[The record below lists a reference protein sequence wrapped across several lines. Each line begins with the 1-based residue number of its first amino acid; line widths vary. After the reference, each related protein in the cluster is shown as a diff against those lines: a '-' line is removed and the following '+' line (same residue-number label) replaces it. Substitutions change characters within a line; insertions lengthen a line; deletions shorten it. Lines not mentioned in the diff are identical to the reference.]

1 MIKNICIALFV
12 ASAAA
17 AYDDGDDFIEE
28 AANSQDIDF
37 NGNEVQSLGE
47 GDKSGKFPS
56 FKNKKTKS
64 SKKTKITKT
73 GASTSD
79 FGGSFVTPAITPWST
94 RAGQRPAKVDYPVPN
109 FGLDHD
115 IKATHKHE
123 KDIAKKLKVKWNPK
137 QDKKGKWIVPTVDA
151 FFKI

>member
-56 FKNKKTKS
+56 FENKKTKS

-73 GASTSD
+73 GASTSTSD

-94 RAGQRPAKVDYPVPN
+94 RSGQRPAKVDYPVPN

-115 IKATHKHE
+115 I
-123 KDIAKKLKVKWNPK
+123 
-137 QDKKGKWIVPTVDA
+137 
-151 FFKI
+151 